1 MLLKKIALSM
11 LLLSGLLAAPRD
23 NADAAAV
30 QKELIWSQSDGLRY
44 EIYASSLKSGAWTN
58 PVKVTD
64 DNANNLHPA
73 LAVAPDGTGWA
84 FWSAVNPD
92 GISIK
97 YAVAKDGKWSDPA
110 AVEMEDLS
118 SAITPSALVD
128 KSGVVWLVWAGNDG
142 GQDEIYCSR
151 YVSSAWQKPERVNTA
166 NEVPDIKPAI
176 ALNTAG
182 QIEVKW
188 EGVRNGKYVPLLSTY
203 AEGHWSSEQQVE
215 KQQEEVRPELPE
227 FVPADSKYSL
237 KTF

>member
-1 MLLKKIALSM
+1 MLLKKIALP
-11 LLLSGLLAAPRD
+11 LLLSGLLAAPCD
-23 NADAAAV
+23 NARAAA

-44 EIYASSLKSGAWTN
+44 EIYASSLKNGAWTE
-58 PVKVTD
+58 PAKVTD

-73 LAVAPDGTGWA
+73 LAVASDGSSWA

-97 YAVAKDGKWSDPA
+97 YAVAKDGKWSAPA

-128 KSGVVWLVWAGNDG
+128 KSGVVWLAWAGNDG

-176 ALNTAG
+176 AVNAAG
-182 QIEVKW
+182 QIEVRW
-188 EGVRNGKYVPLLSTY
+188 EGVRGGKYVPLLSTY
-203 AEGHWSSEQQVE
+203 AEGRWSPEQQVE
-215 KQQEEVRPELPE
+215 KQEEGVRPDLPE